1 LWDGRPQHFLPLL
14 SFNRTFDG
22 DGFAAGHTL
31 ATDQELL
38 KFS

>member
-1 LWDGRPQHFLPLL
+1 VGWPTAAFFAA
-14 SFNRTFDG
+14 SVINRAFDG

-31 ATDQELL
+31 GTDQELL